1 MEFNLE
7 TISSFV
13 SLFGTVVVWYQESLK
28 FIKFIKVSQQMIYH
42 QIL

>member
-13 SLFGTVVVWYQESLK
+13 SLFGTACGLVSIFLK
-28 FIKFIKVSQQMIYH
+28 YIKFMSKCE
-42 QIL
+42 